1 MDQNNGMSEGQR
13 RRIALARV
21 LYANPDLLLLDEVF
35 ASLDIE
41 TEKKFWIIELVS
53 IDLKPVNVFSE
64 KAMHLKWP
72 Q

>member
-41 TEKKFWIIELVS
+41 TARYIYGNLCQYYADKTIIIS
-53 IDLKPVNVFSE
+53 THITAFIRP
-64 KAMHLKWP
+64 
-72 Q
+72 